1 MAIPPRTLGR
11 PAPGNTNYQGTGAP
25 DQQLDRD
32 EDRIPAF
39 DPDYDKDDRDKDR
52 GGSATNKN
60 VNTVTGGNVTIGDV
74 GSNNVTRINAKN
86 KAQEFKKKKEAAES
100 EEAKADTDAD
110 VSNEIKQEKEDQ
122 KPDNPFSGKTNE
134 YGDPIGTG
142 YIGGWPPNHYGDY
155 TGKDGTFTPRSEYN
169 RPSGIPERSVTV
181 RNSDGSKG
189 GFRDYSDIREKKGG
203 YNGPYNQPYPDS
215 PFKMKLFGG
224 SGGYNFNRGGG
235 RTPMRRGAGIR
246 RTGRG

>member
-1 MAIPPRTLGR
+1 MAIPPRTAGR
-11 PAPGNTNYQGTGAP
+11 PAPGSTNYQGTGAP
-25 DQQLDRD
+25 DPQLDPD

-39 DPDYDKDDRDKDR
+39 DPDYDRDDRDKDR
-52 GGSATNKN
+52 SGSATNKN

-110 VSNEIKQEKEDQ
+110 VSNETKQEKEEMSKDA
-122 KPDNPFSGKTNE
+122 KFTTTEVKHKFDDPRLAKIYGPDRLK
-134 YGDPIGTG
+134 
-142 YIGGWPPNHYGDY
+142 
-155 TGKDGTFTPRSEYN
+155 

-181 RNSDGSKG
+181 RNPDGSKG
-189 GFRDYSDIREKKGG
+189 GFRDYGYGGTTDRRDGRTKKGRAEESG
-203 YNGPYNQPYPDS
+203 FMY
-215 PFKMKLFGG
+215 GG

>member
-25 DQQLDRD
+25 EQQLDL
-32 EDRIPAF
+32 
-39 DPDYDKDDRDKDR
+39 DYDKDNQGKNR

-60 VNTVTGGNVTIGDV
+60 VNTVKGGNVTIGDV

-110 VSNEIKQEKEDQ
+110 VSNETEREQEKDERIENTKVRTADFQ
-122 KPDNPFSGKTNE
+122 
-134 YGDPIGTG
+134 
-142 YIGGWPPNHYGDY
+142 
-155 TGKDGTFTPRSEYN
+155 DGNGNGIDDRDERD
-169 RPSGIPERSVTV
+169 RPSGFPERLVTV
-181 RNSDGSKG
+181 RNPDGSKG
-189 GFRDYSDIREKKGG
+189 GFRDYGYGG
-203 YNGPYNQPYPDS
+203 PTDRRDS
-215 PFKMKLFGG
+215 RAGRGGDANFGYLYGG

>member
-11 PAPGNTNYQGTGAP
+11 PAPGSTNYQGTGAP
-25 DQQLDRD
+25 DPQLDPD
-32 EDRIPAF
+32 KDRIPAF
-39 DPDYDKDDRDKDR
+39 DPDYDRDDRDKDR
-52 GGSATNKN
+52 SGSATNKN

-110 VSNEIKQEKEDQ
+110 VSNETEQEKTERIKAAREQDDRD
-122 KPDNPFSGKTNE
+122 K
-134 YGDPIGTG
+134 
-142 YIGGWPPNHYGDY
+142 
-155 TGKDGTFTPRSEYN
+155 RS
-169 RPSGIPERSVTV
+169 RPSGIPERSVTG
-181 RNSDGSKG
+181 RNDDGSKY
-189 GFRDYSDIREKKGG
+189 GFSTYSNRRDGRTRKGQAEESG
-203 YNGPYNQPYPDS
+203 FMY
-215 PFKMKLFGG
+215 GG

>member
-39 DPDYDKDDRDKDR
+39 DPDYDKNDRDKDR

-86 KAQEFKKKKEAAES
+86 KAQEFKKKKEAVES

-110 VSNEIKQEKEDQ
+110 VSNETEQEKAERL
-122 KPDNPFSGKTNE
+122 KPLRESKE
-134 YGDPIGTG
+134 E
-142 YIGGWPPNHYGDY
+142 
-155 TGKDGTFTPRSEYN
+155 KMLE
-169 RPSGIPERSVTV
+169 V
-181 RNSDGSKG
+181 RNSFPVECIGVVLRIFMEKDL
-189 GFRDYSDIREKKGG
+189 REFL
-203 YNGPYNQPYPDS
+203 NV
-215 PFKMKLFGG
+215 
-224 SGGYNFNRGGG
+224 R
-235 RTPMRRGAGIR
+235 
-246 RTGRG
+246 

>member
-1 MAIPPRTLGR
+1 MAISPRTAAR

-52 GGSATNKN
+52 SGSATNKN

-110 VSNEIKQEKEDQ
+110 VSNETKQEKEEMFKDAKFETQ
-122 KPDNPFSGKTNE
+122 EVKYKPN
-134 YGDPIGTG
+134 DPRLAEI
-142 YIGGWPPNHYGDY
+142 
-155 TGKDGTFTPRSEYN
+155 N
-169 RPSGIPERSVTV
+169 RNYYERNKPSGIPERSVTV
-181 RNSDGSKG
+181 RNPDGSKG
-189 GFRDYSDIREKKGG
+189 GFSTYTDRRDSRAGRGG
-203 YNGPYNQPYPDS
+203 DANFRSIGS
-215 PFKMKLFGG
+215 F